1 MTDLAVIRDWLA
13 GFQIIFGLV
22 GLVVGLRTRGGPVGS
37 LAPLAAIFLI
47 QGAARFLTGVVAE
60 GILISVEGALVVA
73 ALVWF
78 VRVSRAERARTRELL
93 SQRANSRSLE

>member
-1 MTDLAVIRDWLA
+1 MSDLTVIRDWLA

-22 GLVVGLRTRGGPVGS
+22 GLVVGLRTRGGPVES
-37 LAPLAAIFLI
+37 LAPLAAIFLT
-47 QGAARFLTGVVAE
+47 QGAARFLTGVVTD
-60 GILISVEGALVVA
+60 GILIPVEGALVVA

-93 SQRANSRSLE
+93 SQRADSRNRE